1 MDKQLIKDLI
11 YGLTLVSEVIGSFM
25 IAVIVGIQLDR
36 YFHTKPVWIIILLIL
51 AFIHVMKILFKVGK
65 K

>member
-11 YGLTLVSEVIGSFM
+11 YGLTLASEVIGSFM

-51 AFIHVMKILFKVGK
+51 LLLFML
-65 K
+65 